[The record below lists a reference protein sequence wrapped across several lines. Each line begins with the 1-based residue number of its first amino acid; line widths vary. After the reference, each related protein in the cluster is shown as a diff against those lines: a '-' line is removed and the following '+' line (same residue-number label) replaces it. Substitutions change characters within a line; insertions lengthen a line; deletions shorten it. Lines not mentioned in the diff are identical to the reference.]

1 MNILILELIIPLTS
15 VSLQIIV
22 ITYSLIVLTS
32 LNWLHKD
39 LINFFLSFPKFTFE
53 PGSLMQ
59 PRVPWACSQAWSAT
73 PDFPATISQVDYR
86 CVPSHPFYTILG
98 DWTQHCSLV
107 KSTTWGI
114 PPASLFCSSMPE
126 FGEFIIHLDGWHLYL
141 NFPDTN
147 YQSHEHCTY
156 PNSTTL
162 ITDFSKG
169 INQDCPGE
177 PMRN

>member
-1 MNILILELIIPLTS
+1 MNQGLSCSPGCLEHLAKYGLERLI
-15 VSLQIIV
+15 
-22 ITYSLIVLTS
+22 
-32 LNWLHKD
+32 
-39 LINFFLSFPKFTFE
+39 FLPPFPKWIT
-53 PGSLMQ
+53 G
-59 PRVPWACSQAWSAT
+59 V
-73 PDFPATISQVDYR
+73 
-86 CVPSHPFYTILG
+86 HHH
-98 DWTQHCSLV
+98 TQSIQSWGTGPKHCSLV

-126 FGEFIIHLDGWHLYL
+126 FGEFIIHL

-147 YQSHEHCTY
+147 HQSHEHCTY

-177 PMRN
+177 PMRKLETHNPGRKCGSLKSRPATVLKRCLTLPYTKRATKSMSSF